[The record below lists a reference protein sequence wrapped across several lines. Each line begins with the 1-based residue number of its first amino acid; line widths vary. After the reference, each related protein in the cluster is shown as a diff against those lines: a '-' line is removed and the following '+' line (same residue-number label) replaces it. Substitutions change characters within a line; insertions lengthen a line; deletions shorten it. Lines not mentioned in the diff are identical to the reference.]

1 MVMRVTIGGILSFLT
16 FFSSSTTMVSSDN
29 LQLRRIRQKKRKKKT
44 MHMIQEH
51 LKVTSYDDLKT
62 KALAD
67 LANHAWMIV
76 IDENNAQR
84 HMVTQEQWSQWLRFK
99 DHAESA
105 LSPQGKNDN
114 EYRTDLIS
122 ILRHISNATHR
133 NEDELIGQY
142 LNIINSEM
150 NQLEK
155 QDQQFYSKVS
165 QLSLIHI

>member
-1 MVMRVTIGGILSFLT
+1 
-16 FFSSSTTMVSSDN
+16 
-29 LQLRRIRQKKRKKKT
+29 

-84 HMVTQEQWSQWLRFK
+84 HMVTQEQWSQWIRFK
-99 DHAESA
+99 EHAEAA

-114 EYRTDLIS
+114 QYRTDLIS
-122 ILRHISNATHR
+122 ILRHISDATHK
-133 NEDELIGQY
+133 NEDEMISQY
-142 LNIINSEM
+142 LTIINSEM

-155 QDQQFYSKVS
+155 QDQKFYSKVS
-165 QLSLIHI
+165 QASVEYKTPPSETKKKSFLSSIMRKR

>member
-1 MVMRVTIGGILSFLT
+1 
-16 FFSSSTTMVSSDN
+16 
-29 LQLRRIRQKKRKKKT
+29 

-51 LKVTSYDDLKT
+51 LKVTSYHDLKT

-67 LANHAWMIV
+67 LAKHSWTIV

-99 DHAESA
+99 DHAELL
-105 LSPQGKNDN
+105 LSSKGKTDD

-122 ILRHISNATHR
+122 ILKRISDATHR

-142 LNIINSEM
+142 LDIINSEM

-165 QLSLIHI
+165 QASVEYKTPPSETKKKSFLSSIMRKR